1 MSKTELNSKWFFENL
16 IPNLLT
22 AFGDRMT
29 GIAEIY
35 GFDIAGDGGG
45 QFVVDLTPEGVGV
58 RAGDLDKAG
67 CTLVMTDS
75 DFMDLVNGKLN
86 GMAAFMSG
94 QISVKGDMN
103 KLMKLSELKGAFK
116 PQA

>member
-1 MSKTELNSKWFFENL
+1 MDSLLQHLSNRGDAGVHLTCRFQETKIELRSNNRSVIAMSKTELNSKWFFENL

-45 QFVVDLTPEGVGV
+45 
-58 RAGDLDKAG
+58 
-67 CTLVMTDS
+67 
-75 DFMDLVNGKLN
+75 
-86 GMAAFMSG
+86 
-94 QISVKGDMN
+94 
-103 KLMKLSELKGAFK
+103 
-116 PQA
+116 